1 MDDEE
6 DHEKARAKAEADA
19 YALLASAAKLK
30 VIADRMERANEE
42 WEKERAARAKER
54 AAREKVRAQREADAD
69 ALGVLTAEVKQ
80 LAARLERANEES
92 EAEEGGEE
100 EGQGPAKKSKTT
112 KAGGKRKMG
121 TDGRRGRPVDEV
133 SSFFNGLVF
142 FRGKKDSLEK
152 KTEEG
157 DGDGSKKLTDE
168 ELNKV
173 AYHFPTITLTR
184 DDDGLFWGDG
194 EEEGYSDE
202 KDDGIEQ
209 TFQAPNGKYFTVRDL
224 ADAMAA
230 FEPDD
235 DVDDLFFEGLAKV
248 GRNKYWVMWGS

>member
-1 MDDEE
+1 MDEE
-6 DHEKARAKAEADA
+6 ERAKERAEAEAAAEALSALAAKAEEQTAR
-19 YALLASAAKLK
+19 
-30 VIADRMERANEE
+30 IERAIEE
-42 WEKERAARAKER
+42 REKGRAARAKER
-54 AAREKVRAQREADAD
+54 AAREKVRAQREAAAD
-69 ALGVLTAEVKQ
+69 ALEAETAEVKE
-80 LAARLERANEES
+80 LRARLERATEEP

-112 KAGGKRKMG
+112 GSGGKRKMV

-157 DGDGSKKLTDE
+157 DGDGSEKLTDE

-173 AYHFPTITLTR
+173 AYPFPTITLTR

-194 EEEGYSDE
+194 EEEGYSDVV
-202 KDDGIEQ
+202 DDGIEH
-209 TFQAPNGKYFTVRDL
+209 TFQAPNGKYFTARDL
-224 ADAMAA
+224 ADAMAE